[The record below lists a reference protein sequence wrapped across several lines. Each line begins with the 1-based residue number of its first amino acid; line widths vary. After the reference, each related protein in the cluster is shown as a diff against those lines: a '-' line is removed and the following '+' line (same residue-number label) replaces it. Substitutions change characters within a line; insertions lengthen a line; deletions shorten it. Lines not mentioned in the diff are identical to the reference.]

1 MKWLIPLVAVLV
13 LGFLGM
19 QYLGN
24 DEDAVSESVSDVQNT
39 ATQAAGNS
47 ATDVQTSVQNTVADT
62 VQNAS
67 ALSAEALQAAQ
78 ASMPAGIDLAS
89 LTGSLESV
97 FGSTSD
103 ALSGI
108 TDVESARTAVSGI
121 EAASD
126 KLSGLKSV
134 ITRLPDAA
142 NGPINA
148 IVSNGMASLKPL
160 IDKVTAIP
168 GVAELVQPVLGP
180 MLETL
185 QGLTS

>member
-13 LGFLGM
+13 LSYLVM
-19 QYLGN
+19 QYPG
-24 DEDAVSESVSDVQNT
+24 DDGDAVSESVSDARKT
-39 ATQAAGNS
+39 ATQAAGS
-47 ATDVQTSVQNTVADT
+47 PATDVQNTTADT
-62 VQNAS
+62 AQNAS
-67 ALSAEALQAAQ
+67 ALSAEVLQAAQ

-89 LTGSLESV
+89 LTTSLESV
-97 FGSTSD
+97 FGSTGD

-108 TDVESARTAVSGI
+108 TDVASARTAASEI

-126 KLSGLKSV
+126 KLSGLKKA

-142 NGPINA
+142 NGPVNA
-148 IVSNGMASLKPL
+148 IVSNGIASLKPL

-185 QGLTS
+185 QGLTD

>member
-24 DEDAVSESVSDVQNT
+24 DGDAVSEPVSDAQDT

-47 ATDVQTSVQNTVADT
+47 ATDVQSSVQNTTADT
-62 VQNAS
+62 VQTAS

-78 ASMPAGIDLAS
+78 ASMPEGIDLAS
-89 LTGSLESV
+89 LTTSLENV
-97 FGSTSD
+97 IGSTSD

-108 TDVESARTAVSGI
+108 TDVESARTAASGI
-121 EAASD
+121 EAASER
-126 KLSGLKSV
+126 LGGLKKA

-142 NGPINA
+142 NGPIDA
-148 IVSNGMASLKPL
+148 IVSNGIASLKPL

-185 QGLTS
+185 QGLTN